1 MISASPEF
9 ILMKFRGT
17 AVLQA
22 RRAISMDLS
31 TSAGLMEGVY
41 LETLDKG
48 KEDVWAL
55 VAGEGL
61 PRLLPGRRPGSLCYS
76 SFPESNCLMSN
87 RTPRR
92 DPEGRDN
99 PGLLKV

>member
-55 VAGEGL
+55 VAGEGM
-61 PRLLPGRRPGSLCYS
+61 PRLLPERRPGSLCYS
-76 SFPESNCLMSN
+76 SFPQIVSCQTGHYGETQKAETTL
-87 RTPRR
+87 
-92 DPEGRDN
+92 GF
-99 PGLLKV
+99 